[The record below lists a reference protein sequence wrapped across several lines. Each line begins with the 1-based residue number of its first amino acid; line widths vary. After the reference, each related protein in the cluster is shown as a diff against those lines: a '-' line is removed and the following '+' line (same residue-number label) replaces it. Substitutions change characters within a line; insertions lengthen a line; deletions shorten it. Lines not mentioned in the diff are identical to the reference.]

1 MQKLDSSKPRSISR
15 TLSVGLIITLVLVAG
30 LSLGVNYIVSARQA
44 KAELETRAQEYISAL
59 TEALKVP
66 LWNYSEETIAAI
78 CASYAQNEFVAKLRV
93 EDQKGAVLFKKEK
106 VDQRLVVLR
115 SKDIF
120 YEGNLVGRVQIA
132 LASGY
137 YTAVNR
143 QLFQSFGLTIV
154 IMIGALLVMTGV
166 LLRQFLKKPMSRFIK
181 MVDAYGAGEPDAFK
195 QGTPYSEF
203 GPLVDV
209 LDEMGEKMAS
219 QMRSLKLI
227 QYAVDNSSVATYWI
241 SPDGRIT
248 YVNAAACRSLGY
260 LKDEFV
266 KLPVAE
272 IDPLWGAEHWAGLVE
287 KIRSEGSST
296 FESAHR
302 RKDGSSFPVEVTAT
316 FLTFEQAGYIF
327 AFVADITHRKQSE
340 EQIRKLNEDLEKRV
354 AERTAQLSKLSEA
367 VEQSPVTVMITDKK
381 GTIEY
386 VNPSFSEVTGYS
398 AKEAIGQNPH
408 ILKSG
413 HHPDSFYKKLWETI
427 LSGKTWRGEL
437 LNRKKNGEEYW
448 ESTSISA
455 IKNDEGDITHFV
467 AVKQDITDQKRAE
480 QAIWESQ
487 TKYRNLVEY
496 ANCIIFQMD
505 TRGNITFF
513 NRFAQDFFGYSEA
526 EILGR
531 NVVGTIAP
539 ATDSSGKNLE
549 LMIQDLVKHP
559 ERYTDNENEN
569 IRRNGEL
576 VWVAWTNRAIYDD
589 QNRLSEILC
598 IGIDRTEQKK
608 AGEIVKNSEQR
619 LAQIINFLPDPTWVI
634 DREGKVVT
642 WNQAMENL
650 TGIAAE
656 NMVGKGNYEYALPF
670 YGERRPILIDLVRE
684 WNPAYE
690 KKYLSIKKDGNNL
703 VSESHHPNLGDGG
716 LYLSGIAS
724 LIYNAA
730 GQVAGAI
737 ESLRDITERRHME
750 EDLKRNVEELERFN
764 KLAIGR
770 EIKMIQLKEE
780 INELM
785 IQLGKVEKYKIVS

>member
-1 MQKLDSSKPRSISR
+1 MQNLDSSKPRSISR